1 MLHME
6 EVRRVM
12 RPEVMGNIHQQSWGR
27 IAGRL
32 HHPTGETRKSLRHQR
47 IPLMLSSH

>member
-12 RPEVMGNIHQQSWGR
+12 RPQVMFHRRQQSWCL
-27 IAGRL
+27 IARRL
-32 HHPTGETRKSLRHQR
+32 HHPTVETRKGLLHVRMPRVLVSR
-47 IPLMLSSH
+47 